1 MVEDKQR
8 LLLIEDNPVDAELLL
23 VELKRAGFDFLTKR
37 VETRGDIE
45 NALKNESYDLIISDY
60 SLPGYNGRAAL
71 NYLKY
76 LGLDTPF
83 IMISG
88 AIGEDTAVDIFRDGA
103 SDYLLKSSLTRLP
116 AVIERALREAEAHR
130 EKKRADLLER
140 ILFQVSQ
147 AANRASS
154 LVGFFG
160 EIHAAIQQIMHAE
173 NFYIALVDTQQNL
186 LTFPYFVDK
195 FDPVPQ
201 PIRPRR
207 GMTEYVLRTGEP
219 VLVTPEKFAELHQQ
233 GEVDSIGTP
242 SLDWVGVPL
251 KADGKTVG
259 VMVIQTYDEGI
270 RYTDK
275 DLQVLEFIV
284 DQVELVIQRKFAL
297 DQMRE
302 SEAKF
307 SLFMENLPLQG
318 YITDPDGRL
327 LYANREYK
335 TLAGRE
341 DVVGRT
347 YFELFPPEVAKMMA
361 ADDQSALNDGVVQR
375 TVPMELP
382 SGQRTFETI
391 KFPIPSS
398 DGANLIGG
406 IIWDITGRIQAENL
420 ARQAAEELARAYDA
434 TLEGWSH
441 ALEIR
446 EKETAGHSQR
456 VVEMTMRLARSM
468 GVSEEALVHV
478 RRGAILHDIGKMGIP
493 DSILLKPGPLT
504 AEEWLIMRQHPL
516 YAYELLAPI
525 KFLAPALDIPYTH
538 HERWNGTGY
547 PRGLKG
553 KEIPMAGRIFAVLDV
568 WDALNSE
575 RPYRP
580 AWPIQA
586 VREFIIQEAGR
597 LFDPDV
603 VRAFLK
609 LLDEPG
615 WAELTQKGK

>member
-1 MVEDKQR
+1 MPEDKLR
-8 LLLIEDNPVDAELLL
+8 LLLIEDNPTDAELLL
-23 VELKRAGFDFLTKR
+23 LELERSGYQFITRR
-37 VETRGDIE
+37 VETREEIE
-45 NALKNESYDLIISDY
+45 NALRSETFDLIISDY

-71 NYLKY
+71 NLVKH
-76 LGLDTPF
+76 LGLGTPF
-83 IMISG
+83 IMVSG

-116 AVIERALREAEAHR
+116 AIVDRTLREFAAHR
-130 EKKRADLLER
+130 EKQRAEQLEK

-147 AANRASS
+147 AANRAVS
-154 LVGFFG
+154 LMDFFQ
-160 EIHAAIQQIMHAE
+160 EIHQALRQIMHAE
-173 NFYIALVDTQQNL
+173 NFYIALVDSQKGL

-195 FDPVPQ
+195 YDTAPT

-207 GMTEYVLRTGEP
+207 GMTEYVLRTGQP
-219 VLVTPEKFAELHQQ
+219 MLVTPEIFNELREK
-233 GEVDSIGTP
+233 GEVDSYGTP

-251 KADGKTVG
+251 KIGDQAVG
-259 VMVIQTYDEGI
+259 VMVVQTYDEGI

-275 DLQVLEFIV
+275 DLQVLEFIT
-284 DQVELVIQRKFAL
+284 DQDELVIQRKLAL

-318 YITDPDGRL
+318 FITDDRGHL
-327 LYANREYK
+327 VYANREYK
-335 TLAGRE
+335 NQAGRE
-341 DVVGRT
+341 DVVGKT
-347 YFELFPPEVAKMMA
+347 YFELFPPEVAKIMA
-361 ADDQSALNDGVVQR
+361 SDDQRALMEGVVQR
-375 TVPMELP
+375 TASLRL
-382 SGQRTFETI
+382 SNGLRTYETI

-398 DGANLIGG
+398 DGNELIGG
-406 IIWDITGRIQAENL
+406 IVWDITERIRAENL
-420 ARQAAEELARAYDA
+420 ARQAAEELASAYDA
-434 TLEGWSH
+434 TLEGWHH

-446 EKETAGHSQR
+446 EKETAGHSMR
-456 VVEMTMRLARSM
+456 VVEMTMRLARAM
-468 GVSEEALVHV
+468 GISDEQLVHV

-516 YAYELLAPI
+516 YAYDLLAPI

-553 KEIPMAGRIFAVLDV
+553 REIPLAGRIFAVVDV

-580 AWPIQA
+580 AWPQQA

-603 VRAFLK
+603 VRVFLA
-609 LLDEPG
+609 LLDDPE
-615 WAELTQKGK
+615 WSRLTNKGK